1 MTKVYRSL
9 GVLFAVGVLSLMQ
22 ACQKEDQLSTSQ
34 DDVTLKKAG
43 NLNNPVRT
51 FYSSTLPIGNGIARA
66 WVKENLNGEPVAVG
80 LNLSEKALQNLPL
93 EPAMF
98 TFILPKNKGKNF
110 YTLVGLDWNPQGH
123 EPEHVYDL
131 PHFDVH
137 FYTIPD
143 EERQAIP
150 LLLPPAMDLLPAP
163 QYVPDLYVP
172 TPGIVP
178 QMGAH
183 WVDVTSPEIQG
194 TGIFTK
200 TFIWGS
206 YNGEFIFWEPMLTL
220 DYLLS
225 KPDDVILLRQP
236 DGYQRDGY
244 YATHYSVSYSTTPK
258 QYTVALLNLV
268 YREGE

>member
-1 MTKVYRSL
+1 MKKAYRSL
-9 GVLFAVGVLSLMQ
+9 GVLFAVSVLSLLQ
-22 ACQKEDQLSTSQ
+22 ACQKEDQFSTSQ
-34 DDVTLKKAG
+34 DDVSLKKAG

-51 FYSSTLPIGNGIARA
+51 FYSSTIPIGNGIARA

-80 LNLSEKALQNLPL
+80 LNLSEKALENLPL
-93 EPAMF
+93 EQAEY

-143 EERQAIP
+143 EERLAIP
-150 LLLPPAMDLLPAP
+150 LVLPPAMDLAPAP
-163 QYVPDLYVP
+163 QYIPDLYVE

-183 WVDVTSPEIQG
+183 WVDVTSPEFQPG
-194 TGIFTK
+194 GVFTK

-206 YNGEFIFWEPMLTL
+206 YNGEFIFWEPMITRN
-220 DYLLS
+220 YLLS
-225 KPDDVILLRQP
+225 KPDDLVKLRQP
-236 DGYQRDGY
+236 NAFQKDGY
-244 YATHYSVSYSTTPK
+244 YATYYHVYYSTSPN
-258 QYTVALLNLV
+258 QYTIALENLV
-268 YREGE
+268 YHKGE